1 MVKMHAVGARIRRM
15 NIKLPSRQQKWLENQ
30 VAAGHFGSL
39 DEALALAV
47 ADLMAAETGDLAWAK
62 PYVDQARASLARG
75 DVISGS
81 DYLEDL
87 DRKAKGQHS
96 R

>member
-1 MVKMHAVGARIRRM
+1 M
-15 NIKLPSRQQKWLENQ
+15 NVKLPSEQQKWLEEQ

-47 ADLMAAETGDLAWAK
+47 ADFKAFHADDLDWAK
-62 PYVDQARASLARG
+62 PYVDQARESISRG
-75 DVISGS
+75 DVVSGE
-81 DYLEDL
+81 DFLERL
-87 DRKAKGQHS
+87 DDKLQRLRS

>member
-1 MVKMHAVGARIRRM
+1 M
-15 NIKLPSRQQKWLENQ
+15 NIKLPAELQKWLEDQ
-30 VAAGHFGSL
+30 VAAGHFGSV

-47 ADLMAAETGDLAWAK
+47 ADLMAADTGDLAWAK

-75 DVISGS
+75 DVLSGES
-81 DYLEDL
+81 YLEGL
-87 DRKAKGQHS
+87 DRKAENLRS

>member
-1 MVKMHAVGARIRRM
+1 M
-15 NIKLPSRQQKWLENQ
+15 NIKLPSAQQKWLEDQ

-47 ADLMAAETGDLAWAK
+47 ADLMAAEADDLAWAK
-62 PYVDQARASLARG
+62 SYVDQARASLARG
-75 DVISGS
+75 DVISGE
-81 DYLEDL
+81 DYLKAL
-87 DRKAKGQHS
+87 DRKVQSLRG